1 MDSWKLI
8 TGSGTHGVAIANYRP
23 EQTNELNEEFRTLHL
38 QILVGDVVSLEE
50 ECNEWYLGRV
60 ISNPG
65 MIGVFPK
72 SFIHTYT
79 ETKEDLPIVAEIGK
93 IDFIEFWS
101 QQPIIRSSNIPSNNS
116 KNFQIT
122 LSFNS
127 TRMASTSKTTLC
139 STTCWR

>member
-1 MDSWKLI
+1 MKMDSWKLI
-8 TGSGTHGVAIANYRP
+8 TGPSTQGVAIANYRP
-23 EQTNELNEEFRTLHL
+23 EQTNELNEEFRTIHL

-72 SFIHTYT
+72 SFIHTYP

-93 IDFIEFWS
+93 
-101 QQPIIRSSNIPSNNS
+101 N
-116 KNFQIT
+116 KYLKLVVLNFMKISL
-122 LSFNS
+122 LS
-127 TRMASTSKTTLC
+127 RK
-139 STTCWR
+139 

>member
-1 MDSWKLI
+1 MTSSWKLI

-93 IDFIEFWS
+93 IDLIELLS
-101 QQPIIRSSNIPSNNS
+101 QQAIN
-116 KNFQIT
+116 KVLKYTFY
-122 LSFNS
+122 
-127 TRMASTSKTTLC
+127 
-139 STTCWR
+139 

>member
-93 IDFIEFWS
+93 IDFIELLS
-101 QQPIIRSSNIPSNNS
+101 QQAMSRVLPS
-116 KNFQIT
+116 I
-122 LSFNS
+122 NS
-127 TRMASTSKTTLC
+127 TKPLNYFKLQLYTNGIN
-139 STTCWR
+139 

>member
-1 MDSWKLI
+1 MIDSWKLI

-93 IDFIEFWS
+93 IDLIELLS
-101 QQPIIRSSNIPSNNS
+101 QQAIRSSNILPINNNKFSNYFKLQLYTNGI
-116 KNFQIT
+116 N
-122 LSFNS
+122 
-127 TRMASTSKTTLC
+127 
-139 STTCWR
+139 

>member
-1 MDSWKLI
+1 MTSSWKLI

-93 IDFIEFWS
+93 IDLIELLS
-101 QQPIIRSSNIPSNNS
+101 QQAISSNILRINNNKFSNYFKLQLYTNGI
-116 KNFQIT
+116 N
-122 LSFNS
+122 
-127 TRMASTSKTTLC
+127 
-139 STTCWR
+139 